1 MQAAIEIPERHGLKN
16 LKPGRGRRWGS
27 RNQIPIDLK
36 RAIIAAA
43 EAHGSD
49 GNGTGQ
55 LKGYL
60 YFLAARHPKA
70 FAAHLLSKMIPLQ
83 LSGSVQGVVEQ
94 VTVVTVP
101 AGHFLSKDVPRTD
114 S

>member
-43 EAHGSD
+43 EAYGSD
-49 GNGTGQ
+49 SAGANGLT
-55 LKGYL
+55 GYL
-60 YFLAARHPKA
+60 FHLADRHPKA
-70 FAAHLLSKMIPLQ
+70 FARLLEKMVPLQ
-83 LSGSVQGVVEQ
+83 LSGSAQSVVEQ
-94 VTVVTVP
+94 VTVICVP
-101 AGHFLSKDVPRTD
+101 AGNFLSKDVPPTD